1 MSENSNF
8 DVNVERI
15 YDNLELLEKG
25 HVYELQKTPG
35 IPKCATLASRIR
47 DDVDV
52 IVKALDEKEDMEATD
67 EEQFNLLAKLLGGL
81 YAEFSS
87 LAKKQ
92 PDALTNAFKTSRV
105 NRVLSPLKQIMALE
119 DSTQY
124 LDLLQEAD
132 DGQAN
137 GKGRSTYSDA
147 VIIMSQYKTA
157 CDEFRNTLIKAGT
170 CCGRDEVF

>member
-105 NRVLSPLKQIMALE
+105 NRVLSALKQIMALE

-157 CDEFRNTLIKAGT
+157 CDEFRLKYFNKGWDMLWQ
-170 CCGRDEVF
+170 R

>member
-8 DVNVERI
+8 DANVERI

-35 IPKCATLASRIR
+35 IPKCATLANRIR

-92 PDALTNAFKTSRV
+92 PDALTNAFKTSQV
-105 NRVLSPLKQIMALE
+105 NRVLSPLKQIMASE
-119 DSTQY
+119 DSTKY
-124 LDLLQEAD
+124 LDLLQEAN

-137 GKGRSTYSDA
+137 GKGRSSYSDA

-157 CDEFRNTLIKAGT
+157 CDEFRLKYFNKGWDMLWQ
-170 CCGRDEVF
+170 R

>member
-1 MSENSNF
+1 MSENSSF
-8 DVNVERI
+8 DANVERI

-35 IPKCATLASRIR
+35 IPKCVTLANRLR
-47 DDVDV
+47 EDVDV

-67 EEQFNLLAKLLGGL
+67 EERFNLLAKLLGGL

-92 PDALTNAFKTSRV
+92 PDALTNAFKTSQV
-105 NRVLSPLKQIMALE
+105 NRVLSPLKQIMASE

-137 GKGRSTYSDA
+137 VKGRSSYSDA

-157 CDEFRNTLIKAGT
+157 CDEFRLKYFNKGWDMLWQ
-170 CCGRDEVF
+170 R

>member
-1 MSENSNF
+1 MSENSSF
-8 DVNVERI
+8 DANVERI

-35 IPKCATLASRIR
+35 IPKCATLANRIR
-47 DDVDV
+47 EDVDV
-52 IVKALDEKEDMEATD
+52 IVEALDEKEDMEATD

-92 PDALTNAFKTSRV
+92 PDALTNAFKTSQV
-105 NRVLSPLKQIMALE
+105 NRVLSPLKQIMASE

-137 GKGRSTYSDA
+137 GKGRSSYSDA

-157 CDEFRNTLIKAGT
+157 CDEFRLKYFNKGWDMLWQ
-170 CCGRDEVF
+170 R

>member
-52 IVKALDEKEDMEATD
+52 IVKALDEKEDMEAAD

-105 NRVLSPLKQIMALE
+105 NRVLSPLKQIMASE

-157 CDEFRNTLIKAGT
+157 CDEFRLKYFNKGWDMLWQ
-170 CCGRDEVF
+170 R

>member
-1 MSENSNF
+1 MSEKSNF
-8 DVNVERI
+8 DANVERI

-47 DDVDV
+47 DDVDL
-52 IVKALDEKEDMEATD
+52 IVKALEEKEDMEATD

-105 NRVLSPLKQIMALE
+105 NRVLSPLKQIMASE

-157 CDEFRNTLIKAGT
+157 CDEFRLKYFNKGWDMLWQ
-170 CCGRDEVF
+170 R

>member
-1 MSENSNF
+1 MSENSKF
-8 DVNVERI
+8 DANVEHI

-105 NRVLSPLKQIMALE
+105 NRVLSPLKQIMASE

-157 CDEFRNTLIKAGT
+157 CDEFRLKYFNKGWDMLWQ
-170 CCGRDEVF
+170 R

>member
-1 MSENSNF
+1 MSEKSNF
-8 DVNVERI
+8 DANVERI

-67 EEQFNLLAKLLGGL
+67 EDQFNLLAKLLGGL

-105 NRVLSPLKQIMALE
+105 NRVLSPLKQIMASE

-157 CDEFRNTLIKAGT
+157 CDEFRLKYFNKGWDMLWQ
-170 CCGRDEVF
+170 R

>member
-8 DVNVERI
+8 DANVERI

-35 IPKCATLASRIR
+35 IPKCATLVSRIR

-52 IVKALDEKEDMEATD
+52 IVKAFEEKEDMEATD

-105 NRVLSPLKQIMALE
+105 NRVLSPLKQIMASE

-157 CDEFRNTLIKAGT
+157 CDEFRLKYFNKGWDMLWQ
-170 CCGRDEVF
+170 R

>member
-105 NRVLSPLKQIMALE
+105 NRVLSPLKQIMASE

-124 LDLLQEAD
+124 LDLSQEAD

-157 CDEFRNTLIKAGT
+157 CDEFRLKYFNKGWDMLWQ
-170 CCGRDEVF
+170 R

>member
-1 MSENSNF
+1 MMSDNLDFEANI
-8 DVNVERI
+8 ERI

-35 IPKCATLASRIR
+35 IPKCATLANRIR

-92 PDALTNAFKTSRV
+92 PDALTNAFKTSQV
-105 NRVLSPLKQIMALE
+105 NRVLSPLRQIMASE

-137 GKGRSTYSDA
+137 GKGRSSYSDA

-157 CDEFRNTLIKAGT
+157 CDEFRLKYFNKGWDMLWQ
-170 CCGRDEVF
+170 R

>member
-124 LDLLQEAD
+124 SDLLQEAD

-157 CDEFRNTLIKAGT
+157 CDEFRLKYFNKGWDMLWQ
-170 CCGRDEVF
+170 R

>member
-1 MSENSNF
+1 MSEKSNF
-8 DVNVERI
+8 DANVERI

-35 IPKCATLASRIR
+35 IPKCATLASRII

-105 NRVLSPLKQIMALE
+105 NRVLSPLKQIMASE

-157 CDEFRNTLIKAGT
+157 CDEFRLKYFNKGWDMLWQ
-170 CCGRDEVF
+170 R

>member
-1 MSENSNF
+1 MTENSNF
-8 DVNVERI
+8 DANVERI

-35 IPKCATLASRIR
+35 IPKCATLANQIR
-47 DDVDV
+47 KDVDV

-92 PDALTNAFKTSRV
+92 PDALTNAFKTSQV
-105 NRVLSPLKQIMALE
+105 NRVLSPLKQIMASE

-137 GKGRSTYSDA
+137 GKGRSSYSDA
-147 VIIMSQYKTA
+147 VIIMSKYKTA
-157 CDEFRNTLIKAGT
+157 CDEFRLKYFNKGWDMLWQ
-170 CCGRDEVF
+170 R

>member
-105 NRVLSPLKQIMALE
+105 NRVLSPLKQIMGSE

-157 CDEFRNTLIKAGT
+157 CDEFRLKYFNKGWDMLWQ
-170 CCGRDEVF
+170 R

>member
-105 NRVLSPLKQIMALE
+105 NRVLSPLKQIMASE

-137 GKGRSTYSDA
+137 GKGRSSYSDA

-157 CDEFRNTLIKAGT
+157 CDEFRLKYFNKGWDMLWQ
-170 CCGRDEVF
+170 R

>member
-1 MSENSNF
+1 MSEKSNF
-8 DVNVERI
+8 DANVERI

-52 IVKALDEKEDMEATD
+52 IVKALDEKENMEATD

-105 NRVLSPLKQIMALE
+105 NRVLSPLKQIMASE

-157 CDEFRNTLIKAGT
+157 CDEFRLKYFNKGWDMLWQ
-170 CCGRDEVF
+170 R

>member
-1 MSENSNF
+1 MSEDSNF

-52 IVKALDEKEDMEATD
+52 IVKALEEKEDMEATD

-105 NRVLSPLKQIMALE
+105 NRVLSPLKQIMASE

-157 CDEFRNTLIKAGT
+157 CDEFRLKYFNKGWDMLWQ
-170 CCGRDEVF
+170 R

>member
-1 MSENSNF
+1 MTENSNF
-8 DVNVERI
+8 DANVERI

-35 IPKCATLASRIR
+35 IPKCATLANQIR
-47 DDVDV
+47 KDVDV

-92 PDALTNAFKTSRV
+92 PDALTNAFKTSQV
-105 NRVLSPLKQIMALE
+105 NRVLSPLKQIMASE

-137 GKGRSTYSDA
+137 GKGRSSYSDA

-157 CDEFRNTLIKAGT
+157 CDEFRLKYFNKGWDMLWQ
-170 CCGRDEVF
+170 R

>member
-1 MSENSNF
+1 MSDGTNLESNI
-8 DVNVERI
+8 NCI
-15 YDNLELLEKG
+15 YDNLDLLESG
-25 HVYELQKTPG
+25 HVYELKKTPG
-35 IPKCATLASRIR
+35 TPKCATLANRIR
-47 DDVDV
+47 EDVDV
-52 IVKALDEKEDMEATD
+52 IVKALNEKEDMEATD

-92 PDALTNAFKTSRV
+92 PDALTNAFKTSQV
-105 NRVLSPLKQIMALE
+105 NRVLSPLKQIMASE

-137 GKGRSTYSDA
+137 GNGKGRSSYSDA

-157 CDEFRNTLIKAGT
+157 CDEFRLKYFNKGWDMLWQ
-170 CCGRDEVF
+170 R

>member
-1 MSENSNF
+1 MSDNLDFEANI
-8 DVNVERI
+8 ERI

-35 IPKCATLASRIR
+35 IPKCATLANRLR
-47 DDVDV
+47 EDVDV
-52 IVKALDEKEDMEATD
+52 IVQELEEKEDTEATD

-92 PDALTNAFKTSRV
+92 PDALTNAFKTSQV

-137 GKGRSTYSDA
+137 GKGRSSYSD
-147 VIIMSQYKTA
+147 
-157 CDEFRNTLIKAGT
+157 G
-170 CCGRDEVF
+170 G

>member
-1 MSENSNF
+1 MSENSSF
-8 DVNVERI
+8 DANVERI

-35 IPKCATLASRIR
+35 IPKCATLANRIR
-47 DDVDV
+47 EDVDV
-52 IVKALDEKEDMEATD
+52 VVKALDEKEDMEATD

-92 PDALTNAFKTSRV
+92 PDALTNAFKTSQV
-105 NRVLSPLKQIMALE
+105 NRVLSPLKQIMASE

-137 GKGRSTYSDA
+137 GKGRSSYSDA

-157 CDEFRNTLIKAGT
+157 CDEFRLKYFNKGWDMLWQ
-170 CCGRDEVF
+170 R

>member
-1 MSENSNF
+1 MSEKSNF
-8 DVNVERI
+8 DANVERI
-15 YDNLELLEKG
+15 YDNLELWEKG

-92 PDALTNAFKTSRV
+92 PDALTNAFKTSRFY
-105 NRVLSPLKQIMALE
+105 RVLSPLKQIMASE

-157 CDEFRNTLIKAGT
+157 CDEFRFKYFNKGWDMLWQ
-170 CCGRDEVF
+170 R

>member
-1 MSENSNF
+1 MMSEKSNF
-8 DVNVERI
+8 DENVARI

-105 NRVLSPLKQIMALE
+105 NRVLSPLKQIMASE

-157 CDEFRNTLIKAGT
+157 CDEFRLKYFNKGWDMLWQ
-170 CCGRDEVF
+170 R

>member
-1 MSENSNF
+1 MTENSNY
-8 DVNVERI
+8 DANVERI
-15 YDNLELLEKG
+15 YDNLELLDKG

-35 IPKCATLASRIR
+35 IPKCATLANRIR
-47 DDVDV
+47 EDVDV
-52 IVKALDEKEDMEATD
+52 IVKTLDEKEDMETTD

-92 PDALTNAFKTSRV
+92 PDALTNAFKTSQV
-105 NRVLSPLKQIMALE
+105 NRVLSPLKQIMASE

-137 GKGRSTYSDA
+137 GKGRSSYSDA

-157 CDEFRNTLIKAGT
+157 CDEFRLKYFNKGWDMLWQ
-170 CCGRDEVF
+170 R

>member
-35 IPKCATLASRIR
+35 IPRCATLASRIR

-105 NRVLSPLKQIMALE
+105 NRVLSPLKQIMASE

-157 CDEFRNTLIKAGT
+157 CDEFRLKYFNKGWDMLWQ
-170 CCGRDEVF
+170 R

>member
-1 MSENSNF
+1 MMSDNLDFEANI
-8 DVNVERI
+8 ERI

-35 IPKCATLASRIR
+35 TSKCATLANRIR

-52 IVKALDEKEDMEATD
+52 IVQELEEKEDIVATD
-67 EEQFNLLAKLLGGL
+67 EERFNLLAKLLGGL

-92 PDALTNAFKTSRV
+92 SDASTNTFKTNQV
-105 NRVLSPLKQIMALE
+105 NRVLSPLKQMMSSE
-119 DSTQY
+119 DCTQY

-157 CDEFRNTLIKAGT
+157 CDEFRLKYFNKGWDMLWQ
-170 CCGRDEVF
+170 R

>member
-105 NRVLSPLKQIMALE
+105 NRVLSPLKQIMASE

-157 CDEFRNTLIKAGT
+157 CDEFRLKYFNKGWDMLWK
-170 CCGRDEVF
+170 R

>member
-1 MSENSNF
+1 MNENSNF
-8 DVNVERI
+8 EINVERI
-15 YDNLELLEKG
+15 YDNLELLENG

-35 IPKCATLASRIR
+35 IPKCATLANRIR
-47 DDVDV
+47 DDFGV
-52 IVKALDEKEDMEATD
+52 IVKELEEKEELEATD

-92 PDALTNAFKTSRV
+92 PDALTNAFKTNQV
-105 NRVLSPLKQIMALE
+105 NRVLSPLKQIMASE

-124 LDLLQEAD
+124 LDFLQEAD

-137 GKGRSTYSDA
+137 AKGRSTYSDA

-157 CDEFRNTLIKAGT
+157 CDEFRLKYFNKGWDILWQ
-170 CCGRDEVF
+170 R

>member
-52 IVKALDEKEDMEATD
+52 IVKALDEKENMEATD

-105 NRVLSPLKQIMALE
+105 NRVLSPLKQIMASE

-157 CDEFRNTLIKAGT
+157 CDEFRLKYFNKGWDMLWQ
-170 CCGRDEVF
+170 R

>member
-1 MSENSNF
+1 MMSDNLDFEANI
-8 DVNVERI
+8 ERI

-35 IPKCATLASRIR
+35 IPKCATLANRIR
-47 DDVDV
+47 EDVDV

-92 PDALTNAFKTSRV
+92 PDALTNAFKTSQV
-105 NRVLSPLKQIMALE
+105 NRVLSSLKQIMASE

-137 GKGRSTYSDA
+137 GKGRSSYSDA

-157 CDEFRNTLIKAGT
+157 CDEFRLKYFNKGWDMLWQ
-170 CCGRDEVF
+170 R

>member
-1 MSENSNF
+1 MSENLNF
-8 DVNVERI
+8 DTNVERI

-35 IPKCATLASRIR
+35 IPKCATLANRIR

-92 PDALTNAFKTSRV
+92 PDALTNGFKTNQV
-105 NRVLSPLKQIMALE
+105 NRVLSPLKQIMASE

-132 DGQAN
+132 DGLAN
-137 GKGRSTYSDA
+137 GKGRSSYSDA

-157 CDEFRNTLIKAGT
+157 CDEFRLKYFNKGWDMLWQ
-170 CCGRDEVF
+170 R

>member
-8 DVNVERI
+8 DANVERL

-105 NRVLSPLKQIMALE
+105 NRVLSPLKQIMASE

-157 CDEFRNTLIKAGT
+157 CDEFRLKYFNKGWDMLWQ
-170 CCGRDEVF
+170 R

>member
-35 IPKCATLASRIR
+35 IPKCATLANRIR
-47 DDVDV
+47 EDVDV
-52 IVKALDEKEDMEATD
+52 IVKALNEKEDMEATD

-92 PDALTNAFKTSRV
+92 PDALTNAFKTSQV
-105 NRVLSPLKQIMALE
+105 NRVLSPLKQIMASE

-137 GKGRSTYSDA
+137 GKGRSSYSDA

-157 CDEFRNTLIKAGT
+157 CDEFRLKYFNKGWDMLWQ
-170 CCGRDEVF
+170 R